1 LAENAKRFRVAIVR
15 EDDHIGVGM
24 ELYNEKDLT
33 WFGSFYLNK
42 ADYSRRDICQFYI
55 ARARKHLEPGEIAK
69 IKVYDSLVKF
79 HWHSHYPDVIVYK
92 QRFGRFPRVHN
103 LAVDAK
109 NRKTTITEFLEGGEE
124 GGDED

>member
-55 ARARKHLEPGEIAK
+55 ARARKHLKPDEIA
-69 IKVYDSLVKF
+69 ILKVGDPFIRSRR
-79 HWHSHYPDVIVYK
+79 HWYSHYPDVIIYSK
-92 QRFGRFPRVHN
+92 KFSRFPQVHN

-109 NRKTTITEFLEGGEE
+109 NRRTTITEFLEG
-124 GGDED
+124 